1 MNMEIVRLLIPLL
14 GVIFGFAI
22 KNSNKEQFVSVKK
35 YWLLFV
41 LMGAF
46 MFVFRLYKYLN

>member
-1 MNMEIVRLLIPLL
+1 MDIVRLFIPLL
-14 GVIFGFAI
+14 GVVFGFLI

-41 LMGAF
+41 IGGFF
-46 MFVFRLYKYLN
+46 MFIYRLYKYLN